1 MHTGLNH
8 GRPGFNNAAAGRSLA
23 SMHCLQSKRC
33 CQGDHIMVLSP
44 CACMHTGGTA
54 GAGTGT
60 NRACPVA
67 RRCSSGVVC
76 LALACGC
83 SCTCV
88 RAPRAYTHARTGR
101 TARRTGLKCCWL
113 PIAAL
118 THFICHLCGCMHA
131 FANCRHPVIFVCMYI
146 C

>member
-23 SMHCLQSKRC
+23 STHCLQSKRC

-67 RRCSSGVVC
+67 RRCSGGVSGSGLRLV
-76 LALACGC
+76 LY
-83 SCTCV
+83 V
-88 RAPRAYTHARTGR
+88 RAPRAYTHARTGHSLASNVGR
-101 TARRTGLKCCWL
+101 QL
-113 PIAAL
+113 PC
-118 THFICHLCGCMHA
+118 ICKLQA
-131 FANCRHPVIFVCMYI
+131 PVIFVSTPSVLLTVVFVDEKQL
-146 C
+146 

>member
-1 MHTGLNH
+1 MGH

-23 SMHCLQSKRC
+23 IASTMHCLQSNRC
-33 CQGDHIMVLSP
+33 CQGITSWFCHRA
-44 CACMHTGGTA
+44 CACMHTGGPA
-54 GAGTGT
+54 GAGA

-83 SCTCV
+83 SCTCA